1 MTRVLLVDDEEN
13 LRLALRTHLRKQ
25 GYEVSAVGSV
35 DAALAELER
44 DPVDFLVTDVKMPGR
59 SGLELLTTTR
69 QRWPATVVVVMSA
82 YGSHEDALAA
92 IKGGAQDYLTKP
104 FAPGDLAFTI
114 RKAEEREA
122 LKRENKELRAQLA
135 RDHQFDALVARSDV
149 MKQLFA
155 TISRVAAFKT
165 TVLIQGETG
174 VGKELVARAIHN
186 RSPRRNK
193 PFLAVNCGAIPGN
206 LIESELFG
214 HRKGAFT
221 DAHADK
227 RGIFEEADG
236 GTLFL
241 DEITEIPILLQVKLL
256 RVLQESSVRRVG
268 ENHDRKVDVRIVAAT
283 NKELAKEAKN
293 QRFREDLYFRL
304 NVLSLT
310 IPALRERRED
320 IPLLVEHFIGRFNE
334 KLGTSITGIDP
345 RAMQIL
351 TEFSWDGNVRQ
362 LEHAMERAMV
372 LCESTVIQLQD
383 LEPRIRE
390 PADPIAAE
398 LDKGNYSIKKTVRI
412 VEEILIRRALE
423 KTKGNRTR
431 AAELLEISHRALLY
445 KIKEFGV
452 S

>member
-186 RSPRRNK
+186 RSPRRTK

-256 RVLQESSVRRVG
+256 RVLQESTVRRVG

-283 NKELAKEAKN
+283 NKELAKEAKA